1 MLCCELLVSVK
12 ETPDRKKKTKNKK
25 NRGYELNNLRPLFM
39 RYFVLMRGRERG
51 VVDHAAFRICLESGV
66 QQIIM

>member
-12 ETPDRKKKTKNKK
+12 ETPDRKQKTKKT
-25 NRGYELNNLRPLFM
+25 GYELNNLRPLFM
-39 RYFVLMRGRERG
+39 RYFVLKRGRERG

>member
-12 ETPDRKKKTKNKK
+12 ETPDRKNKTKNKK
-25 NRGYELNNLRPLFM
+25 TGYELNNLRPLFM
-39 RYFVLMRGRERG
+39 RYFVLMRRRERG